1 MTIII
6 FLYEIDGEDIDPQI
20 ARAVITSNWTDI
32 IGSLKDPISFANE
45 LKEAKL
51 ITDPVHDTAV
61 DRFSGRTAT
70 ERVTALLASVET
82 AVKIKGNRFKTL
94 CEIVGHVGDSTV
106 ATKLI
111 SAYQEKKKVD
121 TK

>member
-1 MTIII
+1 MKIII

-32 IGSLKDPISFANE
+32 IGSLKDPTSFANE

-51 ITDPVHDTAV
+51 ITDSAHLTAV

-70 ERVTALLASVET
+70 ERVTALLAYVEA

-94 CEIVGHVGDSTV
+94 CEIVGRVSDSAV